1 MPFKKRKK
9 SSDGLIKGIV
19 LAHVVL
25 VLHLFLFALLGLLV
39 AFLSGVMHYMTWV
52 LLGGMVVVALSA
64 YLFYRRL
71 RQQGKSIGEALR
83 SPEFAGRS
91 MEISLLGGMATVRL
105 GQPDARKALPAAN
118 GQQALQLEE
127 PALSNT
133 DQISALAQLMDEKLI
148 TPEEFAKAK
157 ERLLGSG

>member
-1 MPFKKRKK
+1 MPFNKRKK
-9 SSDGLIKGIV
+9 NSDGLVKGIV

-39 AFLSGVMHYMTWV
+39 TFLTGVMHYMTWI

-105 GQPDARKALPAAN
+105 GKPDATKALPAAS
-118 GQQALQLEE
+118 GPQPLQLED
-127 PALSNT
+127 PDISNT
-133 DQISALAQLMDEKLI
+133 AQIEALAQLMDEELI